1 MTYDGV
7 MKRELRKRLLRSLK
21 SLSPAEAARKSR
33 LACLTLLGLAEFQ
46 RADVVM
52 SYMPIAGEVDA
63 TEINQAVLRHGKTLL
78 LPRVYRDPPRLAAI
92 ACHSLTEPM
101 ERGSYQILEPAE
113 GPAWPVERIDLVVV
127 PAVAY
132 DLRGFRLGKGGG
144 FYDRFLSQPR
154 LRAVTCGLAFAE
166 QVLPNVPIQEHDQ
179 PIQMLAAEA
188 EVLRFTA
195 G

>member
-1 MTYDGV
+1 
-7 MKRELRKRLLRSLK
+7 MKSELRKHLLPRLTSLP
-21 SLSPAEAARKSR
+21 PAEAAHKSR
-33 LACLTLLGLAEFQ
+33 LACQRLLNLAEFR
-46 RADVVM
+46 RAGVVM
-52 SYMPIAGEVDA
+52 SYMPIRGEVDA

-113 GPAWPVERIDLVVV
+113 GPAWPVERIDLIVV

-132 DLRGFRLGKGGG
+132 DLRGFRLGRGGG
-144 FYDRFLSQPR
+144 FYDRFLSQPL

-166 QVLPNVPIQEHDQ
+166 QVLPEVPTAEHDQ
-179 PIQMLAAEA
+179 PIQMLAGEA

-195 G
+195 D